1 MTRVTSFM
9 ISDILRCHSDDVT
22 DDVSVIDCR
31 KSASPPMRTAADIAD
46 SATGDGVDRFLSTAS
61 IIIIIIIIIIIS
73 LIADVRSFLQVVAQ
87 KPRLILPFVEFQRPI
102 KT

>member
-1 MTRVTSFM
+1 M

-22 DDVSVIDCR
+22 DDVSVIDCW
-31 KSASPPMRTAADIAD
+31 KSASPPMRTADIAD

-61 IIIIIIIIIIIS
+61 IIIIIIIS
-73 LIADVRSFLQVVAQ
+73 LIADVRSFLQVVVQ
-87 KPRLILPFVEFQRPI
+87 KPRLILPFVKFQRPI